1 MNNEFEHSPGASLDY
16 GFDYS
21 KWLATGETIVDSV
34 WADVGGLT
42 LSNGQIEGGKTS
54 VFATGGVANTIYY
67 LANTIT
73 TSTVPPRITTLTL
86 VLSCK
91 RH

>member
-21 KWLATGETIVDSV
+21 KWLVDGETIVNSV
-34 WADVGGLT
+34 WADVDGIT
-42 LSNGQIEGGKTS
+42 LSNSQVVAGKTS
-54 VFATGGVANTIYY
+54 VFVTGGVANTVYY

-73 TSTVPPRITTLTL
+73 TSTVPPRIDTLTL
-86 VLSCK
+86 VISCK